1 MFVSEVTMR
10 QLAVLLKSKSQA
22 EDAGLAVIPGYLCSP
37 IPFVPSSILK
47 TKPSTI
53 MNTRHTL
60 MRDLYLL
67 RAVMLATLFLVARGY
82 TQSIGQWD
90 FNSGNLAATAGSTQG
105 DLAYADTDTQTGTAF
120 GTTTSLGIPDING
133 TPANVMRFPAATNT
147 MGYNMLSPGP
157 NGGGSFVNE
166 YTIIFDLLY
175 PSNGVARPL
184 VDIDDTTTFVVGPEF
199 IVNTAG
205 GVGVPPTGPFDGL
218 LTPNTWNRV
227 GFTVNATEIRKYVN
241 GLQVGSQ
248 PHSFEG
254 RLALPA
260 NNFVRLLGNAVGDAG
275 LGYVNSIQLRDA
287 TLSSAQMAAIGGPS
301 AAGIPVT
308 IPAIPSYVQS
318 WTPPGSVARTTT
330 DLGAVIFPGEASV
343 ATNTI
348 VMKLNNV
355 VQTGVQVSSNG
366 VTGLITVFKPNSGAL
381 TAGTT
386 YTLEIN
392 YTDSQ
397 VGAKVFSKVFKAA
410 LLFEDFEQLTLGS
423 SIEEGGA
430 GVHTNVWTKTPP
442 PGWSIDDSGMPNVV
456 SGDLSGDGVA
466 EWNGWSFASKTFWGV
481 ITDNQN
487 RQFFTLGQGTVAVA
501 DPDEWD
507 DAAHPQFDTNG
518 NALYFNSYLTTP
530 TINIAGVPANSIYMK
545 FDSSWRPEGFD
556 DWGGTN
562 NQTALITASYNGGA
576 PVEVL
581 RWDSVAGPFFH
592 DDNENEKV
600 SVLMNN
606 PVGATNLVVKI
617 GMLKGAN
624 DWWWAFDNLEINI
637 GDIPSSIFTYTPAA
651 GAVNVGPRPQIGAV
665 ITPGTT
671 TISPGSV
678 QILLDG
684 TSLPVTVSTDA
695 ASRTVASARA
705 PAVLPKL
712 STHTNTLI
720 YSDSLNGFQT
730 NTWTFTVANYD
741 EITLGTPVWMEEF
754 NGVYEGT
761 WPAGWVA
768 TNRTSAIRTNY
779 DLGDVGSAAYE
790 NFVVVSTNRANV
802 FNARR
807 HNVRPAT
814 LNGVAVDTLMDGNVA
829 YGESDRRGGEQVQV
843 LFSPVIN
850 LTGISN
856 VRLGFNSIYEQNQD
870 SMGGVEYSIDGGA
883 TWLPLLYMV
892 KSLENDDII
901 TGDPVATL
909 GTARAD
915 QAWDLAYN
923 AFIGATVDASF
934 GPYISGR
941 VDDDP
946 VESKRIEVLS
956 MPQAANQ
963 SNVRLR
969 FTHTGTGSWYFGV
982 DNVGIY
988 GDGGVNKAVVFAS
1001 QPQGGTIPANTS
1013 ALLVAGVDPTSTRP
1027 LSFQWT
1033 RNGTNITGATSQ
1045 SYSITSMQAS
1055 DAGDYRLI
1063 VSNVSG
1069 SVTSQVAT
1077 LNYVLPQP
1085 PVITQNPTNRAVET
1099 DLIGTFTVT
1108 ATGTAP
1114 LGYQW
1119 YFATATSTNALAGAT
1134 SATLSLQHVDPTNAG
1149 SYFVAV
1155 TNNYGSITSLVATLT
1170 VLPASPVEITGQWDF
1185 DCGTLQATVGNDL
1198 KPFNATVAADTQFG
1212 TTTSFAIGD
1221 IGGSPAR
1228 VLYFNNSTA
1237 NWGGYQM
1244 YHGAVPNGGGAYVN
1258 RYTVIYDVYYPTA
1271 SNNRWRSFLQTN
1283 TGNSNDGD
1291 IFANT
1296 ANGLGIS
1303 GNYQGNVT
1311 PDAWHRIVFVFD
1323 QTYATLK
1330 KYIDGTLVG
1339 TQTVGGLD
1347 SRWTLDPYALLFG
1360 DEDGDQA
1367 PTYVNSVQ
1375 FRNGVMTDAEVAAL
1389 GGATSAFG
1397 IPGAVPRICSVTVSG
1412 NTVTITWPGQPDV
1425 KLRKTTSLTNP
1436 NWTDVAGSLGASS
1449 ANDPF
1454 SAGGAYYRLQR
1465 Q

>member
-1 MFVSEVTMR
+1 
-10 QLAVLLKSKSQA
+10 
-22 EDAGLAVIPGYLCSP
+22 
-37 IPFVPSSILK
+37 
-47 TKPSTI
+47 
-53 MNTRHTL
+53 MNTNQL
-60 MRDLYLL
+60 MRSLRLL
-67 RAVMLATLFLVARGY
+67 CAVMIASFFLTTKSSA
-82 TQSIGQWD
+82 QSIGLWD
-90 FNSGNLAATAGSTQG
+90 FNSGNLAQTAGATLG
-105 DLAYADTDTQTGTAF
+105 DLTYADGPGGPTDLGDAF
-120 GTTTSLGIPDING
+120 GTTTSFGVPDING
-133 TPANVMRFPAATNT
+133 TPASVMRFPAATNG

-175 PSNGVARPL
+175 PSNGVTRPL
-184 VDIDDTTTFVVGPEF
+184 VDINDAITFVTGPEF
-199 IVNTAG
+199 IVDAAG
-205 GVGVPPTGPFDGL
+205 GIGVPPSGPFDGAL
-218 LTPNTWNRV
+218 APNTWNRV
-227 GFTVNATEIRKYVN
+227 GYTVTATEIRKYIN
-241 GLQVGSQ
+241 GAQVGSQ
-248 PHSFEG
+248 PHTFEG
-254 RLALPA
+254 RQALPA
-260 NNFVRLLGNAVGDAG
+260 NSFVTILGTLVGDAG
-275 LGYVNSIQLRDA
+275 LGYVNSVQIRDA
-287 TLSSAQMAAIGGPS
+287 ALSPSQMAAIGGPS
-301 AAGIPVT
+301 AAGIPLT

-348 VMKLNNV
+348 VLKLDNV
-355 VQTGVQVSSNG
+355 VQTGVQISSNG
-366 VTGLITVFKPNSGAL
+366 VTGLITVFKPNPRAL

-386 YTLEIN
+386 YTLEID

-397 VGAKVFSKVFKAA
+397 VGAKVFSTVFKAA
-410 LLFEDFEQLTLGS
+410 LLFEDFEQLALGAN
-423 SIEEGGA
+423 IEEGGA
-430 GVHTNVWTKTPP
+430 GTYTNVWTKTPP
-442 PGWSIDDSGMPNVV
+442 PGWSLDDSGMPNFVAN
-456 SGDLSGDGVA
+456 DPTGDGVA

-487 RQFFTLGQGTVAVA
+487 RQFFTFGQGTVAVA

-530 TINIAGVPANSIYMK
+530 AINIAGVPANSIFMK
-545 FDSSWRPEGFD
+545 FDSSWRPEGAD

-562 NQTALITASYNGGA
+562 NQTALITVSFNGGA
-576 PVEVL
+576 PIEVL
-581 RWDSVAGPFFH
+581 RWESIAGPFFH

-600 SVLMNN
+600 SVLLNN
-606 PVGATNLVVKI
+606 PAGATNLVMKI
-617 GMLKGAN
+617 GLINGAN

-637 GDIPSSIFTYTPAA
+637 GDIPSSIFSYTPTA
-651 GAVNVGPRPQIGAV
+651 GAVNVGPRPQIGAA

-695 ASRTVASARA
+695 ANRTVVSARA

-720 YSDSLNGFQT
+720 YSDSLSGLQT
-730 NTWTFTVANYD
+730 NTWSFTVADYD

-768 TNRTSAIRTNY
+768 TNQTSAIRTNF

-790 NFVVVSTNRANV
+790 NFVAVSTNRANV

-814 LNGVAVDTLMDGNVA
+814 LNGVAVDTLMSGNVA

-856 VRLGFNSIYEQNQD
+856 VKLGFNSIYEQNQD

-883 TWLPLLYMV
+883 NWLPLLYMV
-892 KSLENDDII
+892 KNLENDDII

-946 VESKRIEVLS
+946 VESKRIEVLP

-963 SNVRLR
+963 ANVRLR
-969 FTHTGTGSWYFGV
+969 FTHTGTGSWYFGI
-982 DNVGIY
+982 DDVGIY
-988 GDGGVNKAVVFAS
+988 GDGGVNKAVIFAS
-1001 QPQGGTIPANTS
+1001 QPQGGTIPANTP

-1033 RNGTNITGATSQ
+1033 RNGTNVAGATSQ
-1045 SYSITSMQAS
+1045 SYAIAGMQPE

-1063 VSNVSG
+1063 VSNVMG
-1069 SVTSQVAT
+1069 SQTSQVAT

-1085 PVITQNPTNRAVET
+1085 PTISQNPTNRAVET

-1108 ATGTAP
+1108 AAGTAP
-1114 LGYQW
+1114 LAYQW
-1119 YFATATSTNALAGAT
+1119 YFGTSAIAGAT
-1134 SATLSLQHVDPTNAG
+1134 TATLNLQHVDATNGG
-1149 SYFVAV
+1149 SYYVVV
-1155 TNNYGSITSLVATLT
+1155 TNNYGATTSLVATLT
-1170 VLPASPVEITGQWDF
+1170 VLPAPAIEITGQWDF

-1198 KPFNATVAADTQFG
+1198 VPFSATILADSQFG
-1212 TTTSFAIGD
+1212 TTTGFGIPD
-1221 IGGSPAR
+1221 IGGSAAR
-1228 VLYFNNSTA
+1228 VLYFAPSVN
-1237 NWGGYQM
+1237 NWGGYRM
-1244 YHGAVPNGGGAYVN
+1244 YHGAAPNGGGQYVN
-1258 RYTVIYDVYYPTA
+1258 RYTLVYDVLYPVA
-1271 SNNRWRSFLQTN
+1271 GQWRSFLQTN

-1291 IFANT
+1291 IFVNT
-1296 ANGLGIS
+1296 SNAIGIS
-1303 GNYQGNVT
+1303 GSYQGTVNANT
-1311 PDAWHRIVFVFD
+1311 WHRIVFVFD

-1330 KYIDGTLVG
+1330 KYIDGVLVG

-1347 SRWTLDPYALLFG
+1347 SRWTLDPHALLFG
-1360 DEDGDQA
+1360 DEDGDHD

-1375 FRNGVMTDAEVAAL
+1375 FRNGIMTDAQVAAL
-1389 GGATSAFG
+1389 GGATSASG
-1397 IPGAVPRICSVTVSG
+1397 VPGAVPRICSVTVSG
-1412 NTVTITWPGQPDV
+1412 NNVTITWPGQPDV

-1454 SAGGAYYRLQR
+1454 ASGGTYYRLQR